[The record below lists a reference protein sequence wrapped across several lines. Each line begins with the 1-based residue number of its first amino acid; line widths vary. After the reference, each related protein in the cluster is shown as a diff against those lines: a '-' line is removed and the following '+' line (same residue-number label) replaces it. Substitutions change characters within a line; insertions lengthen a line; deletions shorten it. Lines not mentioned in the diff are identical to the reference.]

1 MSSSNVETSSYSSMV
16 ATLAFQSRFKLP
28 FDALTL
34 HAYRRF
40 PSLPSQNT
48 TNQTSGISK
57 RLLNL
62 SLRIRNSSSQIVS
75 RSSFVGTRDPSPP
88 SLRSRFPFELSRRLA
103 GCIREGEH
111 YFLSLV
117 LPIRSLNHYRVQCP
131 LCQAAVFPPKPTKA
145 KKLPATVPPPV
156 PSNSTSAAPAPT
168 ENRQVGGGTNDRSTQ
183 TTGTSEGDT
192 GGTAEDDQDSR
203 RVEDIV

>member
-1 MSSSNVETSSYSSMV
+1 MV
-16 ATLAFQSRFKLP
+16 ATLALQSRFQPLLD
-28 FDALTL
+28 FLSI

-40 PSLPSQNT
+40 PSIPCQNT
-48 TNQTSGISK
+48 TNQTPRVSK

-62 SLRIRNSSSQIVS
+62 SLRIRNTTTSIIS

-117 LPIRSLNHYRVQCP
+117 LPISSLNHYRVQCP

-145 KKLPATVPPPV
+145 KKAPATVTPPV
-156 PSNSTSAAPAPT
+156 PSTSTSAAPAPT
-168 ENRQVGGGTNDRSTQ
+168 ENHQIGGGANDRSTQ
-183 TTGTSEGDT
+183 TTGTSEGET
-192 GGTAEDDQDSR
+192 GGTAADDQDSR